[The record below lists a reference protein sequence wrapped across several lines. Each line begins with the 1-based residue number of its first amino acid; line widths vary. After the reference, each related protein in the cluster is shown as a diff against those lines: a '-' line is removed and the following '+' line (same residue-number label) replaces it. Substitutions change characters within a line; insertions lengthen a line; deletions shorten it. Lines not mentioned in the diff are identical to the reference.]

1 MRIHLLSRLLARV
14 PCSLHPPHYPFWRL
28 PNTLFLQS
36 ALQYLPDC
44 PLPTGTSTISFY
56 SNYTKLLAISEILIF
71 YASTPFLTVPS
82 VWNVLFL
89 ISVLGSFLSRF
100 MSQLKYCLLQET
112 FCAHNLVRILHG
124 ADTVTLLFIL
134 FLLLITSR
142 KHHMYL
148 LHLHH

>member
-1 MRIHLLSRLLARV
+1 MALTLHTIKPKCLSPDLQASLGSCLCPPNSWAPLSYPGSPFTRQLFLSNLKYTTFSAAIVLFHLLS
-14 PCSLHPPHYPFWRL
+14 S
-28 PNTLFLQS
+28 
-36 ALQYLPDC
+36 
-44 PLPTGTSTISFY
+44 
-56 SNYTKLLAISEILIF
+56 
-71 YASTPFLTVPS
+71 S

-142 KHHMYL
+142 KHHMCL